1 MPPKRV
7 CSILFSI
14 VLSGVLVASPARAL
28 DLRTAIGKALA
39 ADPRLPAGDLDVE
52 AARGGID
59 QAGRRPN
66 PEAAVEVENFG
77 GSGDYSGFD
86 SAEVTLGVQQKF
98 ERGDKRAARLE
109 AARGKE
115 DVANAEIAI
124 LRREI
129 IAQTKIDYVRVLS
142 GMATVETL
150 ARSVKRLEGLVP
162 QLEKRVE
169 AGGSLKADLARGRL
183 AAGRARVAL
192 EKSRIDLKAAKE
204 QLVANWSGSLGEAKD
219 VSGKLRHNGHKPLA
233 VAELLPLLDRH
244 PAILSWN
251 AVYAE
256 RAGEVSVQHS
266 LAVPDVT
273 LGAGV
278 RRFSEQDDTAFVITG
293 SIPLP
298 IHDRNQGNILSS
310 QARLDKVRFEREAAR
325 RALQRRLIEAHGEM
339 EAECLESER
348 LFEVVVPQGRLA
360 ADDVQSSFDQGRLTV
375 KDLLDGYGAQLDVE
389 TLQIEADTRCHT
401 AAAKVETLVARK
413 PWQTGWEPVSEGNGE

>member
-1 MPPKRV
+1 MPFKRV
-7 CSILFSI
+7 YPFVFSF
-14 VLSGVLVASPARAL
+14 VLAGVVPAPVVRAL
-28 DLRTAIGKALA
+28 DLQTAIGRALA
-39 ADPRLPAGDLDVE
+39 SDPRLPAGGLEVD
-52 AARGGID
+52 AARGGVV
-59 QAGRRPN
+59 QAGKYPN
-66 PEAAVEVENFG
+66 PEFSAEAENFG
-77 GSGDYSGFD
+77 GSGDVSGFD
-86 SAEVTLGVQQKF
+86 SAEVTLGIQQKF
-98 ERGDKRAARLE
+98 ERGGKRSARIE

-129 IAQTKIDYVRVLS
+129 VAQTKIDFVKVLGAIS
-142 GMATVETL
+142 TIEMMTRA
-150 ARSVKRLEGLVP
+150 VKRLESLVP

-192 EKSRIDLKAAKE
+192 EKARIDLKAAKA
-204 QLVANWSGSLGEAKD
+204 QLVANWSGSPREASD
-219 VSGKLRHNGHKPLA
+219 IFGRLPHNGHKVLA

-244 PAILSWN
+244 PAILSWD
-251 AVYAE
+251 AVSAE
-256 RAGEVSVQHS
+256 RSGDLSVQHS

-278 RRFSEQDDTAFVITG
+278 RRLGETDDTAFVITG

-298 IHDRNQGNILSS
+298 IHDRNQGNIVSS
-310 QARLDKVRFEREAAR
+310 EARLDKVRFEREAAR

-339 EAECLESER
+339 EAECLESQR
-348 LFEVVVPQGRLA
+348 VFEVLVPQGRTA

-375 KDLLDGYGAQLDVE
+375 KDLLDGYAAQLEVE

-401 AAAKVETLVARK
+401 AAAKVETLVARR
-413 PWQTGWEPVSEGNGE
+413 PWQTGWEPVSEGTEK

>member
-28 DLRTAIGKALA
+28 DLRAAIGKALA

-219 VSGKLRHNGHKPLA
+219 VSGKLRHNGHKPMA

>member
-1 MPPKRV
+1 MPLKRV

-219 VSGKLRHNGHKPLA
+219 VSGKLRHNGHKPMA

>member
-219 VSGKLRHNGHKPLA
+219 VSGKLRHNGHKPMA

>member
-1 MPPKRV
+1 MPFKRV
-7 CSILFSI
+7 CSFLF
-14 VLSGVLVASPARAL
+14 GVLIAGVLIAPPAVAL

-39 ADPRLPAGDLDVE
+39 ADPRLPAGDLEVE
-52 AARGGID
+52 ATRGGVE
-59 QAGRRPN
+59 QAGKYPN
-66 PEAAVEVENFG
+66 PEASVDVENFG
-77 GSGDYSGFD
+77 GTGDYSGFGN
-86 SAEVTLGVQQKF
+86 SEVTLGVQQKF
-98 ERGDKRAARLE
+98 ERGGKRSARIE

-129 IAQTKIDYVRVLS
+129 IAQTKIDFVRVLGAMS
-142 GMATVETL
+142 TVETMS
-150 ARSVKRLEGLVP
+150 RSVKRLEGLVP

-169 AGGSLKADLARGRL
+169 AGGSLKADLARGKL

-192 EKSRIDLKAAKE
+192 EKARIDLKAAKA
-204 QLVANWSGSLGEAKD
+204 QLVANWSGSPSDARD
-219 VSGKLRHNGHKPLA
+219 VAGRLHHGSHKPVA
-233 VAELLPLLDRH
+233 VAELLPLLNQH
-244 PAILSWN
+244 PAIRSWD

-256 RAGEVSVQHS
+256 RAGDVSVQHS

-278 RRFSEQDDTAFVITG
+278 RRLSERDDTAFVITG

-298 IHDRNQGNILSS
+298 VHDRNEGNIVSS
-310 QARLDKVRFEREAAR
+310 QARLDKVRFEREGAR

-339 EAECLESER
+339 EAECLESQR
-348 LFEVVVPQGRLA
+348 LFEVVVPQGRSA

-375 KDLLDGYGAQLDVE
+375 KDLLDGYGAQLEVE